1 MKWMIYSMN
10 KPVIII
16 GNGGHA
22 SVLVEALIAQERK
35 IIGYTDLEK
44 QSTLTNL
51 RYLGSDDVIIAD
63 YSAEAVELVLGIGTV
78 KVSILKQNL
87 FEYFKSRG
95 FKFANII
102 HPTAILA
109 PSVQIGEG
117 VQIMAGSILQANAS
131 IGDNSII
138 NTGAIIDHDCQI
150 GKHVHIAPGSI
161 LSGGVQVGSGCHIGT
176 GTSIIQGV
184 VIGSKTT
191 IGAGS
196 VVVKN
201 IGDRKTAYG
210 VPAKEV

>member
-1 MKWMIYSMN
+1 MKSMIYLMN

-22 SVLVEALIAQERK
+22 SVLVEALIAQGRE

-51 RYLGSDDVIIAD
+51 SYLGSDDIIIND
-63 YSAEAVELVLGIGTV
+63 YSAEAIELVLGLGTV
-78 KVSILKQNL
+78 KVSATRKNL

-95 FKFANII
+95 FKFANVI
-102 HPTAILA
+102 HPTAILS
-109 PSVQIGEG
+109 PSTQIGQG
-117 VQIMAGSILQANAS
+117 VQIMAGSILQANVS

-138 NTGAIIDHDCQI
+138 NTGAIIDHDCEI
-150 GKHVHIAPGSI
+150 GKHVHIAPGST
-161 LSGGVQVGSGCHIGT
+161 LSGGVRVGSGCHIGT
-176 GTSIIQGV
+176 GTSVIQGIT
-184 VIGSKTT
+184 IGNETT

-196 VVVKN
+196 AVVKN
-201 IGDRKTAYG
+201 IGIGKIAYG